1 MASWLQQQGGFTSDK
16 NHVAALIRG
25 DGKSIL
31 VQLDPIHFGDFFFF
45 FFLDTLEFPS
55 PEEVLLELQVA
66 FPVSQDRFLFSQQT
80 LETPQGK
87 LISCYV
93 GVFLICYQRG

>member
-31 VQLDPIHFGDFFFF
+31 VQLDPIHFGDFFVFF
-45 FFLDTLEFPS
+45 SGHL
-55 PEEVLLELQVA
+55 
-66 FPVSQDRFLFSQQT
+66 R
-80 LETPQGK
+80 
-87 LISCYV
+87 ISESRRSSV
-93 GVFLICYQRG
+93 GVAGGLPC